1 MYAII
6 RDGGRQY
13 KVSPE
18 DEIKIDYRELEDGAT
33 VEFDD
38 VLAVSNAAGLAVG
51 APTLAGAKVTGLY
64 VRDEKGPKLTIQ
76 KMRRRTH
83 NSRTKTG
90 HRQKY
95 VRVKIRSITD
105 GQGNTA
111 GAKDAAKAESDDP

>member
-18 DEIKIDYRELEDGAT
+18 DEIKIDYRELNDGDK

-51 APTLAGAKVTGLY
+51 KPTLAGAKVVGTF
-64 VRDEKGPKLTIQ
+64 VRDEKGPKLTVQ
-76 KMRRRTH
+76 KMRRRTN

-95 VRVKIRSITD
+95 VRVKIESIT
-105 GQGNTA
+105 GG
-111 GAKDAAKAESDDP
+111 E